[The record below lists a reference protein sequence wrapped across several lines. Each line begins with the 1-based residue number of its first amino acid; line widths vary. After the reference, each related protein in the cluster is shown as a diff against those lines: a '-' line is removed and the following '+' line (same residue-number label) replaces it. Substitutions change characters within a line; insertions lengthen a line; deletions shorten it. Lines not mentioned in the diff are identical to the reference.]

1 MRKSNYHWSRMLPG
15 FLITLLSLG
24 IIIYL
29 VNPKQFIEALKLA
42 DYRFVALVFMTSL
55 LWLFVRSLVWRTLLK
70 EKASLSQVFLT
81 INEGYLLNNILPFRL
96 GEVGR
101 AFLLGKKANLPFLNV
116 FSTIIIERALD
127 IAFAAGLLLSSLSFV
142 VGASWAREAALSA
155 GMLVLIGLITLYIMA
170 RYNKWVTQQINR
182 FSGHW
187 SLLDKIIAGFI
198 PSFLSG
204 LEILTDG
211 RRFFKAV
218 SLMILN
224 WFVASLQFYLILAAF
239 FPNAKYIWGIFALS
253 VSSLGIAAPSSPGA
267 VGVFELSMVTA
278 LALFGLDTSISLAAA
293 ITAHLS
299 NYIITGIIGVFAL
312 FRDGLSLAGV
322 YQEVRELSH
331 RRENDHH

>member
-1 MRKSNYHWSRMLPG
+1 MKKPDYHWSRMLPG
-15 FLITLLSLG
+15 FLITLLSLA

-29 VNPKQFIEALKLA
+29 VDPKQFIEALKLA
-42 DYRFVALVFMTSL
+42 DYRIVALVFLTSL

-70 EKASLSQVFLT
+70 EQASLSQVFLT

-101 AFLLGKKANLPFLNV
+101 AFLLGKKANIPFFNV

-127 IAFAAGLLLSSLSFV
+127 IAFASGLLLSSLSFV
-142 VGASWAREAALSA
+142 VSASWGREAAFSA
-155 GMLVLIGLITLYIMA
+155 GMLVLLGLIALYLMA
-170 RYNKWVTQQINR
+170 RYKGWVIQQVNR
-182 FSGHW
+182 LNGHW
-187 SLLDKIIAGFI
+187 SLLDKIISGFI

-211 RRFFKAV
+211 KRFIKAV
-218 SLMILN
+218 GLMILN
-224 WFVASLQFYLILAAF
+224 WSVASLQFYLILIAF
-239 FPNAKYIWGIFALS
+239 FPETKYIWGIFALS

-278 LALFGLDTSISLAAA
+278 LALFGLDSSISLAAA

-299 NYIITGIIGVFAL
+299 NYIITGIIGAFAL
-312 FRDGLSLAGV
+312 FWDGLSLAGV
-322 YQEVRELSH
+322 YQDVRELSH
-331 RRENDHH
+331 RREIDHH